1 MDRTEQKYVIL
12 TTARNEENNIRCVIE
27 AAKNQTVK
35 PVAYYLYDDM
45 SEDKTANIAEALGCI
60 VVNAGCFDRSNYSGV
75 NQSRGFKH
83 LVSNVKQ
90 DYDYILKLD
99 ADSIIPPNY
108 AETLL
113 EAFSKN
119 KKLGIAAGA
128 GDLYDLRQGRITDG
142 ARMISRVC
150 YMRIGGY
157 RVAVGFDSL
166 AVYSARMYGFTCK
179 TLRRLKY
186 REIRECRKRRAADW
200 VINGY
205 ERRNMHL
212 GFMHTFMAALKNL
225 VSGSP
230 KILNF
235 FLVMYGYLLYC
246 GPRRDHGLDSD
257 YMRQYGNYEI
267 IQYVHEV
274 LSYLHRYGVNNL

>member
-1 MDRTEQKYVIL
+1 MSYVVL
-12 TTARNEENNIRCVIE
+12 TTARNEEKTIKQVIE
-27 AAKNQTVK
+27 SVWKQSVQ

-45 SEDKTANIAEALGCI
+45 SVDNTAVIAEDLGCKVI
-60 VVNAGCFDRSNYSGV
+60 DAGNFVRSPYSGV
-75 NQSRGFKH
+75 NQSRGFKY
-83 LVSNVKQ
+83 LVSCVKHE
-90 DYDYILKLD
+90 YDYILKLD
-99 ADSIIPPNY
+99 ADSIIPPGY
-108 AETLL
+108 VEALL
-113 EAFSKN
+113 AAFSKN
-119 KKLGIAAGA
+119 KHLGIAAGV

-142 ARMISRVC
+142 ARMISRAC
-150 YMRIGGY
+150 YERIGGY
-157 RVAVGFDSL
+157 RVVVGFDSL
-166 AVYSARMYGFTCK
+166 AVYSARMYGYTCK

-186 REIRECRKRRAADW
+186 RELRECRKRRAADW

-246 GPRRDHGLDSD
+246 GPRRDHGLDPE
-257 YMRQYGNYEI
+257 YMQAYGNYEI
-267 IQYVHEV
+267 IQYIHEA
-274 LSYLHRYGVNNL
+274 LSYIPWYRI